1 MDDAKTLNLNVRKDF
16 PILSKKI
23 LEKKTLFILTP
34 QLLLKNQMQLL
45 MKQMISIKITIQMLA
60 GEFIHYL
67 LNQHLDMRMLEKKF
81 KNS

>member
-1 MDDAKTLNLNVRKDF
+1 MDDSKTLNLNVRKDF

-23 LEKKTLFILTP
+23 LEKKILFILTL
-34 QLLLKNQMQLL
+34 QLLLKNQIQLL
-45 MKQMISIKITIQMLA
+45 MKQMISIKITILMLV

-67 LNQHLDMRMLEKKF
+67 LNQHLDMRTLEKKF

>member
-1 MDDAKTLNLNVRKDF
+1 MDDSKTLNLNVRKDF

-23 LEKKTLFILTP
+23 LEKKILFILTL
-34 QLLLKNQMQLL
+34 QLLLKNQIQLL
-45 MKQMISIKITIQMLA
+45 TKQMISIKITILMLA

-67 LNQHLDMRMLEKKF
+67 LNQHLDMRTLEKKF

>member
-1 MDDAKTLNLNVRKDF
+1 MDDSKTLNLNVRKDF

-23 LEKKTLFILTP
+23 LEKKILFILTL
-34 QLLLKNQMQLL
+34 QLLLKNQIQLL
-45 MKQMISIKITIQMLA
+45 MKQMISIKITILMLA

-67 LNQHLDMRMLEKKF
+67 LNQHLDMRTLEKKF